1 MTRHFSSA
9 LKKPL
14 QNGFTLLELMI
25 VIAIILVLAA
35 LGAGRYEQS
44 VIRAREASLKQDLFI
59 MRKAIQDYT
68 SDKEMGP
75 NSLDDLK
82 SAGYLRDI
90 PIDPITK
97 QQDWVTSS
105 DDVLLSTDQTAPGI
119 TDVHSASGTVSPF
132 ENTPYNT
139 W

>member
-1 MTRHFSSA
+1 MANHF
-9 LKKPL
+9 KPNRP
-14 QNGFTLLELMI
+14 QRGFTLLELMI
-25 VIAIILVLAA
+25 VIAIILILAA

-44 VIRAREASLKQDLFI
+44 VVRAREAVLHQDLFT

-82 SAGYLRDI
+82 SAGYLQDI
-90 PIDPITK
+90 PTDPITK
-97 QQDWVTSS
+97 QKDWVTST

-119 TDVHSASGTVSPF
+119 SDVHSASSAISPF
-132 ENTPYNT
+132 ENKPYSEF
-139 W
+139 